1 MYPYLYHNS
10 RIPLLFYRHLFRCL
24 SGGARGNC
32 DIQPHS
38 IISSSPILIEYI
50 PLHQYHFLLFQW
62 NKFHCINIGRAY
74 GTGFMHLI
82 SSVGTTDIDAQG
94 FNPEQ

>member
-1 MYPYLYHNS
+1 MYQLPHTTL
-10 RIPLLFYRHLFRCL
+10 IPLQGLGVH
-24 SGGARGNC
+24 
-32 DIQPHS
+32 
-38 IISSSPILIEYI
+38 
-50 PLHQYHFLLFQW
+50 HFLLFQW
-62 NKFHCINIGRAY
+62 NKFHCIDIGRAY